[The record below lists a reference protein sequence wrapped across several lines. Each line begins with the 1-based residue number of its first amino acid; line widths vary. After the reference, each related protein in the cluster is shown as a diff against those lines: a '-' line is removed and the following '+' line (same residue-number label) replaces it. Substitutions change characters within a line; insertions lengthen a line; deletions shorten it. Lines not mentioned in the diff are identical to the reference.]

1 MLELLRDLMNPS
13 QKPGR
18 KVRPAHFTDE
28 ETEARGGEVTWP
40 GYSDLD
46 SILGLWVSQ
55 SQTFPMA
62 LPPC

>member
-55 SQTFPMA
+55 S
-62 LPPC
+62 